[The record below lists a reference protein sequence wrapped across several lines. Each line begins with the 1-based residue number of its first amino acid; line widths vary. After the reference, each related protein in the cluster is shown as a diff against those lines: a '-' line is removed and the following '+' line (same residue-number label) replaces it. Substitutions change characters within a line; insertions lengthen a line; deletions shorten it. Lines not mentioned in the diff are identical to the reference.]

1 MTQWTAAEDNSSNQ
15 CNTLLD
21 TSESA
26 DFTFEETLD
35 ELFTWNDITPEIAS
49 NEQTTVENEL
59 NLPEEIW
66 KLDSINDDESINMC
80 VPPTVVEGTREI
92 LNNDLINVDIDF
104 GAQLQS
110 SDFENNDILKWII
123 NDQEIDDLP
132 SIDQTNIENEHNH
145 EAHVDLSKTSPTFFI
160 EEISSEPIKLEVKT
174 EELGEDEKYRKMRL
188 QNNESSRKCR
198 LKRKKKEQDM
208 EEECE
213 LLQQRNEFLK
223 MRVEEMEKEVK
234 AWKKKLLSDIK
245 NNSSVKTWSF

>member
-1 MTQWTAAEDNSSNQ
+1 M
-15 CNTLLD
+15 
-21 TSESA
+21 
-26 DFTFEETLD
+26 
-35 ELFTWNDITPEIAS
+35 
-49 NEQTTVENEL
+49 
-59 NLPEEIW
+59 
-66 KLDSINDDESINMC
+66 
-80 VPPTVVEGTREI
+80 G
-92 LNNDLINVDIDF
+92 DIDF
-104 GAQLQS
+104 GVQLQS

-132 SIDQTNIENEHNH
+132 IIEQTNNENEHKQ
-145 EAHVDLSKTSPTFFI
+145 EAFVDLTNTLPTFFI
-160 EEISSEPIKLEVKT
+160 EEISSEPIKVEVKT

-223 MRVEEMEKEVK
+223 MRAEEMEKEVK

-245 NNSSVKTWSF
+245 NNSYPKSF